1 MQVSLA
7 IIFEDNNGSIGL
19 GNWGHFKGYSHI
31 TNILID
37 FFFPV
42 SLDYFSRGLGIS
54 TSREYYENTLRESI
68 RKKKIELLIQYQD
81 PVLQW
86 HRSILYGGAHLHL
99 QHNPFEVFISLLF
112 SEANLYLLLR
122 FL

>member
-1 MQVSLA
+1 
-7 IIFEDNNGSIGL
+7 
-19 GNWGHFKGYSHI
+19 
-31 TNILID
+31 
-37 FFFPV
+37 
-42 SLDYFSRGLGIS
+42 
-54 TSREYYENTLRESI
+54 LRESI

-86 HRSILYGGAHLHL
+86 HRPILYGEAHLHL

-122 FL
+122 FLYYPVIFPVQLLYETLTV